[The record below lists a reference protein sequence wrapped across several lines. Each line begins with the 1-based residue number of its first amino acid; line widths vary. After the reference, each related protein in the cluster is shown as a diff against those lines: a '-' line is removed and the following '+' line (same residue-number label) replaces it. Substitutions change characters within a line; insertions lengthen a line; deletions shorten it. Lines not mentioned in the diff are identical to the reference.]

1 MEGRDAGG
9 RHKDRGARTR
19 HELTIEVWIGL
30 GRVAVGENELREIQ
44 RAIAKRFGAGAV
56 DSPASIARLLAD
68 EGAELRHPEI
78 IEFDARWREVR
89 IEKDAADFSVF
100 VRFDAAKPL
109 RLKQAE
115 ALITKLEKLRKKFE
129 HAGDSQALR
138 SLKDE
143 AVNARQTVQSLAE
156 SEKLDQRVRGEQ
168 VEIAEWLSV
177 WIRTPTLFAEWLEL
191 RQRSP
196 DFQQRFL
203 QLSHRDTEAQRRT
216 REEE

>member
-9 RHKDRGARTR
+9 RHKGSGARTR
-19 HELTIEVWIGL
+19 HELTIEVWVNL
-30 GRVAVGENELREIQ
+30 GRAAVGENELRGIQ
-44 RAIAKRFGAGAV
+44 RAIAKRFGEGAV

-78 IEFDARWREVR
+78 IEFDAHWRR
-89 IEKDAADFSVF
+89 AQIEKDAADFSVF
-100 VRFDAAKPL
+100 DRFDAAKPL

-115 ALITKLEKLRKKFE
+115 ALITKLEKLRQKFE

-143 AVNARQTVQSLAE
+143 AVSARQTVQSFAK
-156 SEKLDQRVRGEQ
+156 SEKLTQRVRGEQ
-168 VEIAEWLSV
+168 VEIVEWLSV

-191 RQRSP
+191 RRRSP
-196 DFQQRFL
+196 DFGQRFL
-203 QLSHRDTEAQRRT
+203 WLS
-216 REEE
+216 

>member
-9 RHKDRGARTR
+9 RHKDSRARTR
-19 HELTIEVWIGL
+19 HELTIEVWVGL
-30 GRVAVGENELREIQ
+30 GRAAVGENELREIQ

-78 IEFDARWREVR
+78 IEFDARWREAQ
-89 IEKDAADFSVF
+89 IEKGTLEFSVF
-100 VRFDAAKPL
+100 DRFEAAKPL

-115 ALITKLEKLRKKFE
+115 ALITKLEKLRKKLE

-138 SLKDE
+138 SLKDD
-143 AVNARQTVQSLAE
+143 AVSARQTVQSLAK
-156 SEKLDQRVRGEQ
+156 SEKLKQRAHEEQ
-168 VEIAEWLSV
+168 VEIVEWLSV

-191 RQRSP
+191 RKRSA

-203 QLSHRDTEAQRRT
+203 
-216 REEE
+216 